1 MEKFE
6 LDRQSFQPVLED
18 HSGGLSIIVP
28 DRNLA
33 DRPAEREDRR
43 ALGFIQYGKG
53 LVESPSQMLA
63 CDSPSMLLVWDSQL
77 QTPMTV
83 LWDVTGRVSS
93 WRRWFSLKMA
103 FRLHFDFL
111 YCGDIPENQ
120 VDPV

>member
-1 MEKFE
+1 MNLPCWTSADLRRKDALLEKFE

-18 HSGGLSIIVP
+18 HSSGLSIIVP

-33 DRPAEREDRR
+33 DRPAESEDRR

-53 LVESPSQMLA
+53 LVESPSRMLA
-63 CDSPSMLLVWDSQL
+63 CASPSMLLVWDSQL
-77 QTPMTV
+77 KTPMTI

-103 FRLHFDFL
+103 FR
-111 YCGDIPENQ
+111 
-120 VDPV
+120 